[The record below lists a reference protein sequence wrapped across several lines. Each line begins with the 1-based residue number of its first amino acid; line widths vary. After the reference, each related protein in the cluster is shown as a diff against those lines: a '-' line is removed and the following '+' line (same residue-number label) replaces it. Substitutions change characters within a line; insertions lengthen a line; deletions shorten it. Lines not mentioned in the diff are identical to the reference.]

1 MKHFFLRNALYQRN
15 HAADQYLELKELG
28 KFCEEDAIDVSKK
41 LLATPVGLLGSFSAG
56 ALTGWNSG
64 GESHHRKRKALL
76 SFGRIWL
83 QNALL

>member
-1 MKHFFLRNALYQRN
+1 MKNFFLNNALKHRN
-15 HAADQYLELKELG
+15 HCADEYLELKELG
-28 KFCEEDAIDVSKK
+28 KYCEEDALAISKK

-56 ALTGWNSG
+56 ALTGYNTG

-83 QNALL
+83 QNVLL